1 MHKSHA
7 CTSTSRLQCCRRF
20 LILFHKIWLKFVLVT
35 TNRWTSECYGMEA
48 SKDRTLKKDKTLIK
62 IWIPS
67 IDSKSF
73 CHLTW
78 FIDAPPHENWR
89 TMCYFWTNP
98 HFMTA
103 TLTVSFSMKQTTL
116 FKKINSRIF
125 IGNSDNKTLKI
136 ICHFEKSKEWQQ
148 WNESYIYTKY
158 FGASATYRCINYI
171 LMVIKLVLLL
181 FLKI

>member
-73 CHLTW
+73 CRLTW

-116 FKKINSRIF
+116 FKKSIAESSSGTAIIRRSKLYAILKNQKNDNSEMNLIF
-125 IGNSDNKTLKI
+125 I
-136 ICHFEKSKEWQQ
+136 
-148 WNESYIYTKY
+148 
-158 FGASATYRCINYI
+158 
-171 LMVIKLVLLL
+171 
-181 FLKI
+181 